1 VKITTKTTLSL
12 SICLSLL
19 FGTQANTQ
27 AVPVARYGVNAWLS
41 AETIA
46 ATTAR
51 RAAANDA
58 RYWPATAANDASFKV
73 AQANTITA
81 MESVAKVEAANA
93 SKFSLTSTDVIQMA
107 GFATLG
113 VVGAPTWMTLLLTA
127 AVIGVDVD
135 TYFSN
140 KDGSKISVKIQNT
153 ASGARSVTRVIDPI
167 QYSPPS
173 IPAQFAQMRAYGGIL
188 YKTSI
193 CLASNPCAAFPTQ
206 PLIVPGYPFVLN
218 APIKTDIYNT
228 IASSDVMVRF
238 KSFSDFESYLKTISP
253 LSWGEIY
260 RTDPQGS
267 TYRNGDPMGGT
278 YVNPLVKIELVR
290 YWNADLTNLYSY
302 IESTYYN
309 KTYIQPYSIG
319 SYHIDTVTTTGQ
331 MVFSDVYRTY
341 NAYAY
346 GPLNDSNYLTKTGLQ
361 YRYDP
366 LSDTQ
371 PYYQKTAT
379 NITTD
384 KAYQEATASPE
395 LMANLLNKL
404 WLKASQ
410 QPGYRGLPYSPTNPI
425 TAADLSPQA
434 MPLLADL
441 LSQILN
447 PVGEIV
453 LSQDGINPDPI
464 VVNNPDKE
472 DPDFCQKYPNA
483 TYCKSRDTQIDL
495 SAPDAQ
501 TPKLESV
508 PTALNILKP
517 IIDLILPYKNVSI
530 FKPSI
535 QCPKSSFEALSRT
548 WILDAHCDMFESIRS
563 LLSAVMLTVFAV
575 ACFRIVMK
583 A

>member
-1 VKITTKTTLSL
+1 VLDN
-12 SICLSLL
+12 
-19 FGTQANTQ
+19 QADQ
-27 AVPVARYGVNAWLS
+27 DVPR
-41 AETIA
+41 
-46 ATTAR
+46 
-51 RAAANDA
+51 NDA
-58 RYWPATAANDASFKV
+58 LHLIKKD
-73 AQANTITA
+73 
-81 MESVAKVEAANA
+81 
-93 SKFSLTSTDVIQMA
+93 SLPCPLRGQLKA
-107 GFATLG
+107 CLG
-113 VVGAPTWMTLLLTA
+113 
-127 AVIGVDVD
+127 
-135 TYFSN
+135 
-140 KDGSKISVKIQNT
+140 
-153 ASGARSVTRVIDPI
+153 
-167 QYSPPS
+167 
-173 IPAQFAQMRAYGGIL
+173 
-188 YKTSI
+188 
-193 CLASNPCAAFPTQ
+193 
-206 PLIVPGYPFVLN
+206 
-218 APIKTDIYNT
+218 KTDLVHVGLTIY
-228 IASSDVMVRF
+228 ALWRCRGLPRLLQSV
-238 KSFSDFESYLKTISP
+238 
-253 LSWGEIY
+253 
-260 RTDPQGS
+260 
-267 TYRNGDPMGGT
+267 
-278 YVNPLVKIELVR
+278 
-290 YWNADLTNLYSY
+290 
-302 IESTYYN
+302 
-309 KTYIQPYSIG
+309 PYSIG
-319 SYHIDTVTTTGQ
+319 SYHIDTVTTAGQ

-535 QCPKSSFEALSRT
+535 QCPKSSFEALNRT

-575 ACFRIVMK
+575 ACFRIPESVI
-583 A
+583 